1 MDSQSGISSNE
12 RGETQCVA
20 GVLIGGRSRRMGRA
34 KALLPHPIGGTLL
47 EHTVHVAHE
56 VTGEVFLLGQ
66 FESLPPALADLTRLP
81 DAREDHA
88 STEGLESSAGLGPLA
103 GLCSLL
109 GVAGDRWALLLP
121 CDMPNV
127 SVSLLTRLLVR
138 ASDAVDAVAYVR
150 EGRAD
155 GYHACCALYHPR
167 LLPAV
172 LDELEG
178 SGRSLQ
184 ALLDRSRVKA
194 IQPNG
199 EDRLMLTNVNTPGDY
214 ERVHVFGRS
223 K

>member
-1 MDSQSGISSNE
+1 MDSQTDISSNE
-12 RGETQCVA
+12 RGETECVA
-20 GVLIGGRSRRMGRA
+20 GVLIGGRSRRMGRP

-47 EHTVHVAHE
+47 EHAVHVAHE
-56 VTGEVFLLGQ
+56 LTDEVFLLGKS
-66 FESLPPALADLTRLP
+66 ESLPPTVANLTRLP
-81 DAREDHA
+81 DAREDL
-88 STEGLESSAGLGPLA
+88 GPPGGLGPLA

-109 GVAGDRWALLLP
+109 GVAQDRWALLLP

-138 ASDAVDAVAYVR
+138 ASDSVDAVAYTR
-150 EGRAD
+150 EGRGD

-184 ALLDRSRVKA
+184 ALLDRARVKA
-194 IQPNG
+194 IHPNG
-199 EDRLMLTNVNTPGDY
+199 EDRLMLTNVNTPGEY